1 MAAKPFTKEELKEFR
16 KRLEA
21 ERVELATQLK
31 DIEEESFSATQA
43 EMSGE
48 TGFDE
53 EFADAGSFTL
63 ERESALSIENN
74 VRDLIAKIDRAL
86 ERMDEG
92 KFGVC
97 ERCGKT
103 IEKARV
109 KALPYATLC
118 IKDAQAEARL
128 R

>member
-1 MAAKPFTKEELKEFR
+1 MAAKPFTKDELKEFR
-16 KRLEA
+16 KRLEH
-21 ERVELATQLK
+21 ERVELGTQLK
-31 DIEEESFSATQA
+31 DIEEESFSSTQA

-74 VRDLIAKIDRAL
+74 VRDLIQKIGHAL
-86 ERMDEG
+86 ERMDDG

-97 ERCGKT
+97 ERCGKM
-103 IEKARV
+103 IEKARI